1 MARRRKRTDTGLI
14 AIALNGSWH
23 VAAGLA
29 AATALLGFVIL
40 PAWFAAQ
47 PIISQVLST
56 VLKPIIWLA
65 FGFFAVTAA
74 IKFLLERR
82 AAARLRRDE
91 LLARD
96 EADHFIK
103 QALTQAAH
111 TQHKERL
118 RSDALAPARQSS
130 VATPAA
136 WSLEL
141 LQAIEWK
148 RFEDLCAEF
157 YREKGIRCATTS
169 LGADGGV
176 DVRLYQDAED
186 PQRCTAIV
194 QCKAWGERIVGVK
207 PVRELLGVMA
217 HEKIAKAF
225 FMSPSRFSDE
235 ARSFAQSNSITLLDG
250 KLFLAMLLRL
260 PDTSRQRLLA
270 FATEGDY
277 TTPSCPHC
285 GTKMLA
291 REGAKGK
298 FWGCAN
304 YPRCRQI
311 LQMRKAV

>member
-1 MARRRKRTDTGLI
+1 MARRRKRTDNGLI
-14 AIALNGSWH
+14 AVALSSPWP

-29 AATALLGFVIL
+29 AATALLGLVIL
-40 PAWFAAQ
+40 PAWFASQ
-47 PIISQVLST
+47 PIMSQVLTT

-65 FGFFAVTAA
+65 FGFFALTAA
-74 IKFLLERR
+74 VKFVLARR
-82 AAARLRRDE
+82 AAARLRLDE

-103 QALTQAAH
+103 QALTKAAQTPRNETRQIDSAATSKPPVTQA
-111 TQHKERL
+111 E
-118 RSDALAPARQSS
+118 
-130 VATPAA
+130 V
-136 WSLEL
+136 WSLAL

-217 HEKIAKAF
+217 HEKIPKAF
-225 FMSPSRFSDE
+225 FMSPSRFSDD
-235 ARSFAQSNSITLLDG
+235 ARSFAQANSITLLDG

-260 PDTSRQRLLA
+260 PEASRQRLLD
-270 FATEGDY
+270 FATQGDY

-285 GTKMLA
+285 GIKMLA
-291 REGAKGK
+291 RESAKGK
-298 FWGCAN
+298 FWGCVN

-311 LQMRKAV
+311 LQMRKAA